1 MNYEIRKETECGWTI
16 YSVYNTETGNRV
28 NYFATMEDAQAFI
41 ARHQR
46 IITAAINDILDS
58 RLNVVWSW
66 GLHNKRVI
74 TDGVRFDVQGF
85 KFTGEV
91 KITFDFARSN
101 ASKKST
107 FKVQIG
113 DDVTTG
119 VTADELIDFI
129 DERVE
134 LVDNYEEAV
143 KASMTPE
150 EFAFAQSIE
159 QVIFI

>member
-1 MNYEIRKETECGWTI
+1 MNEL
-16 YSVYNTETGNRV
+16 
-28 NYFATMEDAQAFI
+28 
-41 ARHQR
+41 QR

-91 KITFDFARSN
+91 KIIFDFARSAETN
-101 ASKKST
+101 LTS

-113 DDVTTG
+113 DEVTTG

>member
-1 MNYEIRKETECGWTI
+1 MNVI
-16 YSVYNTETGNRV
+16 
-28 NYFATMEDAQAFI
+28 M
-41 ARHQR
+41 
-46 IITAAINDILDS
+46 
-58 RLNVVWSW
+58 SW

-91 KITFDFARSN
+91 KITFDFARSAETN
-101 ASKKST
+101 LTS

-113 DDVTTG
+113 DEVTTG
-119 VTADELIDFI
+119 VTAEELIDFI

-150 EFAFAQSIE
+150 EFAFAQSVG

>member
-1 MNYEIRKETECGWTI
+1 MHI
-16 YSVYNTETGNRV
+16 
-28 NYFATMEDAQAFI
+28 
-41 ARHQR
+41 QR
-46 IITAAINDILDS
+46 TITAIINDILSS
-58 RLNVVWSW
+58 RMNIIMSW
-66 GLHNKRVI
+66 GLHNKRAI

-91 KITFDFARSN
+91 KIIFDFARSAETN
-101 ASKKST
+101 LTS

-113 DDVTTG
+113 DEVTTG
-119 VTADELIDFI
+119 ITAENLIDFI

-134 LVDNYEEAV
+134 KVDNYEEAV

-150 EFAFAQSIE
+150 EFAFAQSVG

>member
-1 MNYEIRKETECGWTI
+1 MNEL
-16 YSVYNTETGNRV
+16 
-28 NYFATMEDAQAFI
+28 
-41 ARHQR
+41 QR

-91 KITFDFARSN
+91 KITFDYARSAETN
-101 ASKKST
+101 LTT

-113 DDVTTG
+113 DEVTTG

-150 EFAFAQSIE
+150 EFAFMQSVG

>member
-1 MNYEIRKETECGWTI
+1 MNEL
-16 YSVYNTETGNRV
+16 
-28 NYFATMEDAQAFI
+28 
-41 ARHQR
+41 QR
-46 IITAAINDILDS
+46 IITAAINNILDS

-91 KITFDFARSN
+91 KIIFDYSRSVKN
-101 ASKKST
+101 GET
-107 FKVQIG
+107 IFKVVISEQ
-113 DDVTTG
+113 VYTG
-119 VTADELIDFI
+119 VKAEELIDFI

-134 LVDNYEEAV
+134 KVDNYEEAV

-150 EFAFAQSIE
+150 EFAFAQSVG

>member
-1 MNYEIRKETECGWTI
+1 MHI
-16 YSVYNTETGNRV
+16 
-28 NYFATMEDAQAFI
+28 
-41 ARHQR
+41 QR
-46 IITAAINDILDS
+46 TITARINDILSS
-58 RLNVVWSW
+58 RMNVIMSW
-66 GLHNKRVI
+66 GLHNKRAI

-91 KITFDFARSN
+91 KIIFDFARSAETN
-101 ASKKST
+101 LVS

-113 DDVTTG
+113 DEVTTG
-119 VTADELIDFI
+119 VTAEELIDFI

-143 KASMTPE
+143 KASMTAE

>member
-1 MNYEIRKETECGWTI
+1 MNEL
-16 YSVYNTETGNRV
+16 
-28 NYFATMEDAQAFI
+28 
-41 ARHQR
+41 QR
-46 IITAAINDILDS
+46 IITAAINDILGS
-58 RLNVVWSW
+58 RLNVVLSW

-85 KFTGEV
+85 KFAGEV
-91 KITFDFARSN
+91 KITFDFVKSH
-101 ASKKST
+101 ASKKMT

-113 DDVTTG
+113 DEVTTG
-119 VTADELIDFI
+119 VTAEELIDFI

-134 LVDNYEEAV
+134 KVDNYEEAV

>member
-1 MNYEIRKETECGWTI
+1 MNEL
-16 YSVYNTETGNRV
+16 
-28 NYFATMEDAQAFI
+28 
-41 ARHQR
+41 QR

-66 GLHNKRVI
+66 GLHNKRAI

-91 KITFDFARSN
+91 KVIFDYSRSVKN
-101 ASKKST
+101 GET
-107 FKVQIG
+107 IFKVVIG
-113 DDVTTG
+113 EQVYTG
-119 VTADELIDFI
+119 VKAEELIDFI

-134 LVDNYEEAV
+134 KVDNYEEAV

-150 EFAFAQSIE
+150 EFAFAQSVG

>member
-1 MNYEIRKETECGWTI
+1 MNEL
-16 YSVYNTETGNRV
+16 
-28 NYFATMEDAQAFI
+28 
-41 ARHQR
+41 QR
-46 IITAAINDILDS
+46 IITAAINNILDS

-91 KITFDFARSN
+91 KIIFDFARSAETN
-101 ASKKST
+101 LTT

-113 DDVTTG
+113 DEVTTG

-150 EFAFAQSIE
+150 EFAFAQSVG

>member
-1 MNYEIRKETECGWTI
+1 MNELE
-16 YSVYNTETGNRV
+16 
-28 NYFATMEDAQAFI
+28 
-41 ARHQR
+41 R
-46 IITAAINDILDS
+46 IITAAINNILIS
-58 RLNVVWSW
+58 RMSVIMSW

-91 KITFDFARSN
+91 KITFDYARSHAN
-101 ASKKST
+101 KKST

-113 DDVTTG
+113 DNVSTG
-119 VTADELIDFI
+119 VTAEELIDLV

-134 LVDNYEEAV
+134 KVDNYEEAV

-150 EFAFAQSIE
+150 EFAFAQSVG

>member
-1 MNYEIRKETECGWTI
+1 MNEL
-16 YSVYNTETGNRV
+16 
-28 NYFATMEDAQAFI
+28 
-41 ARHQR
+41 QR
-46 IITAAINDILDS
+46 IITAAINNILDS

-66 GLHNKRVI
+66 GLH
-74 TDGVRFDVQGF
+74 VQGF

-91 KITFDFARSN
+91 KITFDFTRSHAN
-101 ASKKST
+101 KKST

-113 DDVTTG
+113 DDVSTG
-119 VTADELIDFI
+119 ITAENLIDFI

-134 LVDNYEEAV
+134 KVDNYEEAV

-150 EFAFAQSIE
+150 EFAFAQSIG

>member
-1 MNYEIRKETECGWTI
+1 MNVI
-16 YSVYNTETGNRV
+16 
-28 NYFATMEDAQAFI
+28 M
-41 ARHQR
+41 
-46 IITAAINDILDS
+46 
-58 RLNVVWSW
+58 SW

-91 KITFDFARSN
+91 KIIFDFARSAETN
-101 ASKKST
+101 LTS

-113 DDVTTG
+113 DEVTTG

>member
-1 MNYEIRKETECGWTI
+1 MNEL
-16 YSVYNTETGNRV
+16 
-28 NYFATMEDAQAFI
+28 
-41 ARHQR
+41 QR
-46 IITAAINDILDS
+46 IITAAINGILSS
-58 RLNVVWSW
+58 RMNVIMSW
-66 GLHNKRVI
+66 GLHNKRAI

-91 KITFDFARSN
+91 KIIFDFTRSAETN
-101 ASKKST
+101 LTT

-113 DDVTTG
+113 DEVTTG
-119 VTADELIDFI
+119 VTADELIDYI

-150 EFAFAQSIE
+150 EFAFAQSVG

>member
-1 MNYEIRKETECGWTI
+1 MNELE
-16 YSVYNTETGNRV
+16 
-28 NYFATMEDAQAFI
+28 
-41 ARHQR
+41 R
-46 IITAAINDILDS
+46 IITAAINDILGS

-66 GLHNKRVI
+66 GLHNKRAI

-91 KITFDFARSN
+91 KVIFDYSRSVKN
-101 ASKKST
+101 GET
-107 FKVQIG
+107 IFKVVIG
-113 DDVTTG
+113 EQVYTG
-119 VTADELIDFI
+119 VKAEELIDFI

-134 LVDNYEEAV
+134 KVDNYEEAV

-150 EFAFAQSIE
+150 EFAFAQSVG

>member
-1 MNYEIRKETECGWTI
+1 MNGL
-16 YSVYNTETGNRV
+16 
-28 NYFATMEDAQAFI
+28 
-41 ARHQR
+41 QR
-46 IITAAINDILDS
+46 IITAIINDILSS
-58 RLNVVWSW
+58 RMNVIMSW

-91 KITFDFARSN
+91 KIIFDFARSAETN
-101 ASKKST
+101 LTT

-113 DDVTTG
+113 DDVSTG
-119 VTADELIDFI
+119 VTAENLIDFI

-134 LVDNYEEAV
+134 KVDNYEEAV

-150 EFAFAQSIE
+150 EFAFAQSVG

>member
-1 MNYEIRKETECGWTI
+1 MNEL
-16 YSVYNTETGNRV
+16 
-28 NYFATMEDAQAFI
+28 
-41 ARHQR
+41 QR
-46 IITAAINDILDS
+46 IITAAINDILSS
-58 RLNVVWSW
+58 RMNIIMSW
-66 GLHNKRVI
+66 GLHNKRAI

-91 KITFDFARSN
+91 KIIFDFTRSAETN
-101 ASKKST
+101 LTT

-113 DDVTTG
+113 DEVTTG
-119 VTADELIDFI
+119 VTADELIDYI

-150 EFAFAQSIE
+150 EGAFMQAVG
-159 QVIFI
+159 QVIII

>member
-1 MNYEIRKETECGWTI
+1 MNYEIRKETECGWNI

-28 NYFATMEDAQAFI
+28 NYFATEEEAQAFI
-41 ARHQR
+41 ARKQR
-46 IITAAINDILDS
+46 IVTAAINDILDS

-66 GLHNKRVI
+66 GLHNKRAI

-91 KITFDFARSN
+91 KITFDYARSHAN
-101 ASKKST
+101 KKST

-113 DDVTTG
+113 DDVSTG
-119 VTADELIDFI
+119 VTAENLIDFI

-134 LVDNYEEAV
+134 KVDNYEEAV

-150 EFAFAQSIE
+150 EFAFAQSVG

>member
-1 MNYEIRKETECGWTI
+1 MNEL
-16 YSVYNTETGNRV
+16 
-28 NYFATMEDAQAFI
+28 
-41 ARHQR
+41 QR
-46 IITAAINDILDS
+46 IITAAINDILGS

-66 GLHNKRVI
+66 GLHNKRAI

-91 KITFDFARSN
+91 KVIFDYSRSVKN
-101 ASKKST
+101 GET
-107 FKVQIG
+107 IFKVVIG
-113 DDVTTG
+113 EQVYTG
-119 VTADELIDFI
+119 VKAEELIDFI

-134 LVDNYEEAV
+134 KVDNYEEAV

-150 EFAFAQSIE
+150 EFAFAQSVG

>member
-1 MNYEIRKETECGWTI
+1 MNELE
-16 YSVYNTETGNRV
+16 
-28 NYFATMEDAQAFI
+28 
-41 ARHQR
+41 R
-46 IITAAINDILDS
+46 IVTAAINNILDS

-91 KITFDFARSN
+91 KVIFDYSRSVKN
-101 ASKKST
+101 GET
-107 FKVQIG
+107 IFKVVIG
-113 DDVTTG
+113 EQVYTG
-119 VTADELIDFI
+119 VKAEELIDFI

-134 LVDNYEEAV
+134 KVDNYEEAV

-150 EFAFAQSIE
+150 EFAFAQSVG

>member
-1 MNYEIRKETECGWTI
+1 MNEL
-16 YSVYNTETGNRV
+16 
-28 NYFATMEDAQAFI
+28 
-41 ARHQR
+41 QR
-46 IITAAINDILDS
+46 IVTAAINDILDS

-74 TDGVRFDVQGF
+74 IDGVRFDVQGF

-113 DDVTTG
+113 DDVSTG
-119 VTADELIDFI
+119 ITAEELIDFI

-134 LVDNYEEAV
+134 KVDNYEEAV

-150 EFAFAQSIE
+150 QFAFAQSVG

>member
-1 MNYEIRKETECGWTI
+1 MHIQKT
-16 YSVYNTETGNRV
+16 
-28 NYFATMEDAQAFI
+28 
-41 ARHQR
+41 
-46 IITAAINDILDS
+46 ITAIINNILSS
-58 RLNVVWSW
+58 RINVIMSW

-91 KITFDFARSN
+91 KIIFDFARSTETN
-101 ASKKST
+101 LTT

-113 DDVTTG
+113 DEVTTG
-119 VTADELIDFI
+119 VTAEELIDFI

-134 LVDNYEEAV
+134 KVDNYEEAV

-150 EFAFAQSIE
+150 EFAFAQSVG